1 MKINKT
7 LYYLLAATMLTSSC
21 KKDFLDEKPSNAV
34 VVTDAIKTS
43 NDLADAVNGMYN
55 LSKATTFF
63 GRDIPVLGDLLA
75 DNTYVNVTNSGR
87 YLVENNYT
95 YIATTA
101 EASNIFSQG
110 YYIILQANRII
121 YEGLKLPSSASNNQ
135 LIGEAYAMRGLCYLE
150 LVNWF
155 GAPFALN
162 PNADGVPIITQP
174 SYVTGFSLKLSRSK
188 VSEVYARLITDLD
201 SAYALMPANGTNG
214 TTLHATNSDYIAKY
228 ATKAIQSRAYLYKG
242 DYANAL
248 TAAKLVIDNG
258 GYTLAQTPAAFS
270 AFWTSPTATTT
281 KLETI
286 LELNQNASSNIGN
299 TGLDAIFSQSG
310 YGDIQ
315 ATNDLYNSYSA
326 TDSRKTLMINGSRG
340 GAQAYII
347 NKFSNYT
354 NTDKDETKVI
364 RYAEVILTAAESYA
378 RTGDEPNALKYLNM
392 IAQLRDPSFGGF
404 ASTGAQLIT
413 DILNERRK
421 ELAFEGLR
429 FFDFTRLNLAFT
441 RPAQPQAYPSY
452 PTVSQTDIRR
462 ILPIPQAERDANI
475 NITQNPGYGN

>member
-1 MKINKT
+1 
-7 LYYLLAATMLTSSC
+7 
-21 KKDFLDEKPSNAV
+21 
-34 VVTDAIKTS
+34 
-43 NDLADAVNGMYN
+43 
-55 LSKATTFF
+55 
-63 GRDIPVLGDLLA
+63 DLLA
-75 DNTYVNVTNSGR
+75 DNTYVNVSNSGR
-87 YLVENNYT
+87 YLTENNYT
-95 YIATTA
+95 FIATTA

-121 YEGLKLPSSASNNQ
+121 YEGSKLPPSASNNQ
-135 LIGEAYAMRGLCYLE
+135 LMGEAYAMRGLCYLE

-162 PNADGVPIITQP
+162 PNADAVPIITQP

-188 VSEVYARLITDLD
+188 VSEVYTRLITDLD
-201 SAYALMPANGTNG
+201 SAYALMPATG

-228 ATKAIQSRAYLYKG
+228 ATKAIESRAYLYKG

-258 GYTLAQTPAAFS
+258 GYTLAQTPAAFT
-270 AFWTSPTATTT
+270 AFWSSPTATTT

-315 ATNDLYNSYSA
+315 ATTDLYNAYSA
-326 TDSRKTLMINGSRG
+326 TDSRRTLMINGTRG
-340 GAQAYII
+340 GQQAYII

-364 RYAEVILTAAESYA
+364 RYAEVLLTAAESYA
-378 RTGDEPNALKYLNM
+378 RTGDETNAKKLLNQ

-404 ASTGAQLIT
+404 SSTGAQLIT

-429 FFDFTRLNLAFT
+429 FFDFTRLNMAFT
-441 RPAQPQAYPSY
+441 RPAQPQGYPSY
-452 PTVSQTDIRR
+452 PTVSTTDIRR
-462 ILPIPQAERDANI
+462 LLPIPQGERDANT
-475 NITQNPGYGN
+475 NISQNPGY